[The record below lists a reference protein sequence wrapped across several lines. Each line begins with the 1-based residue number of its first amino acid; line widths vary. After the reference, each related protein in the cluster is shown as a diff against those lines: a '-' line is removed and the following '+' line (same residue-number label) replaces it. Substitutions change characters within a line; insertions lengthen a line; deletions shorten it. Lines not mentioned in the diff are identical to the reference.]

1 MELGG
6 LHIVPLEELGGLH
19 MNLEPRRSDKYNCWY
34 KLGCIVA
41 GEHLYRIL
49 FPPVDSFPGEFDYN
63 LLALPAY
70 NLNEALDDTLLFL
83 AVWVRV
89 CKLRVPPVRTSLG
102 ELDGTPAFLL
112 GCTLVGE
119 LGYILPW
126 ELVDIPADTPGCK
139 LDAGRR
145 SIVHGEFDYNSVLLL
160 ALECYCTLPG
170 EHNYTLR
177 EEHF

>member
-1 MELGG
+1 VELGG

-112 GCTLVGE
+112 GC
-119 LGYILPW
+119 
-126 ELVDIPADTPGCK
+126 K